1 MTRCQEKFCYSI
13 NFFYPILKRYRSE
26 GFLSIKKTLVT
37 GLLSTRSIACV
48 VAKAMKREGA
58 KLVFTNAGENIRE
71 RVERL
76 TPDFDGKIIL
86 PCDVSRDEEIENC
99 FKELATHCGGL
110 E

>member
-1 MTRCQEKFCYSI
+1 M
-13 NFFYPILKRYRSE
+13 
-26 GFLSIKKTLVT
+26 LSNP
-37 GLLSTRSIACV
+37 SIAYV
-48 VAKAMKREGA
+48 VAKVLKCEGA
-58 KLVFTNAGENIRE
+58 ELVFTYAGENIRK

-99 FKELATHCGGL
+99 FKELATHYDGL